1 MKSKQFFN
9 KLMYFMSRYLVKR
22 IEKFPEKRRKMFD
35 GFFSTLMPVRKVLEL
50 KKMNYIKRASSGP
63 ETTFYIERENG
74 FAKVIVGANAV
85 TEIGIK
91 VAENVASKLS
101 AGSIKRTNSK
111 EYLQQIYS
119 LSNMDK
125 QGLPLL
131 AFATSPSVLKSA
143 QDYLGKFPLLHDI
156 SVFYSPSSSESFH
169 GDWQGSQLYHRDG
182 GGTGCVKIWLLA
194 KDVSESD
201 GPTTLLTAKVSAEI
215 SKKMS
220 YKPGNRVKDELIDSL
235 TNQSPIKLTGK
246 KGEMFATDTDRCF
259 HYGSRTTSNSS
270 RLVIMFHFV
279 DNNSSYYF
287 PFLRLNYL
295 RKMPQLS
302 PDVKKYCESN
312 KLAAMALRYRLNNVA

>member
-1 MKSKQFFN
+1 VESNQFLKKIINF
-9 KLMYFMSRYLVKR
+9 LSRYLVKH
-22 IEKFPEKRRKMFD
+22 IEKFPEKKRKMFD
-35 GFFSTLMPVRKVLEL
+35 GFFSTLMPVRKILEVKSTRYL
-50 KKMNYIKRASSGP
+50 KKVSYGLDPMFR
-63 ETTFYIERENG
+63 IERDSGLARVSGLNT
-74 FAKVIVGANAV
+74 VS
-85 TEIGIK
+85 EIGIK
-91 VAENVASKLS
+91 VAEEAASKLS
-101 AGSIKRTNSK
+101 AGSLKRTNSK

-119 LSNMDK
+119 LSTMDK

-131 AFATSPSVLKSA
+131 AFATSPRVLKSA
-143 QDYLGKFPLLHDI
+143 QDYLGKFPLLHEI

-194 KDVSESD
+194 KDVSDPD

-235 TNQSPIKLTGK
+235 TNQAPIKLTGK

-295 RKMPQLS
+295 RKLPKLS
-302 PDVKKYCESN
+302 SDVKKYCESN